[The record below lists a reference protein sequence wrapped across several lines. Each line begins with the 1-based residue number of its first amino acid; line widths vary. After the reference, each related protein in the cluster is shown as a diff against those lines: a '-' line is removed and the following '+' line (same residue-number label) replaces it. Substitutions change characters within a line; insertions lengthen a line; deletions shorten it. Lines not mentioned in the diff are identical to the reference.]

1 MPTSGTT
8 LFHIGINSLRHTM
21 LSTLYLLTVPV
32 VYIVKQSSDAETKM
46 CVVVQVHVIASLNI
60 TILLCCTVT
69 YIRTRL

>member
-1 MPTSGTT
+1 
-8 LFHIGINSLRHTM
+8 M